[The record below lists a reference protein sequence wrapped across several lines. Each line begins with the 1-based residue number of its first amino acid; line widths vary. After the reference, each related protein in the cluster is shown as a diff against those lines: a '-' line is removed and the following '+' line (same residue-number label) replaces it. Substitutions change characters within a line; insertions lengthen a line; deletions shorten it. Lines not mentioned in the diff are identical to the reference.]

1 MSLLP
6 CACASRLM
14 LPGSPR
20 VPVSMTGVNEPG
32 KAVMQVPFSRLN
44 ALVPASGLF
53 RLADGTALPYRAWMP
68 ADMPKDGP
76 WAVVLALHGMNDSR
90 DAWEYP
96 APVLAAA
103 GIAVIAPDQRGFGA
117 SPSRGYWS
125 GGEAMARDAA
135 AMLRLLRQCYPHSR
149 IFAMGE
155 SMGGAVLMLTA
166 TLPDA
171 PAVDGYI
178 LSAPAVWGRSKMNI
192 ALRSTL
198 WLALHTIPGARLGP
212 GPVRVKASD
221 NRTAL
226 LRLGHDPLTIHKT
239 RVDVIGGVVDLMDQA
254 LESAPYVKG
263 PALFLYGAHDELV
276 PNRAMRTAWA
286 ALAPRVGSREERED
300 KRNVRLAYYPDAY
313 HLLFRDQRRDLPLQD
328 VIAWMMAIAGGRSDL
343 PLPSGADHEAIGRLR
358 AAQGR

>member
-1 MSLLP
+1 
-6 CACASRLM
+6 
-14 LPGSPR
+14 
-20 VPVSMTGVNEPG
+20 
-32 KAVMQVPFSRLN
+32 MQVPFSRLN

-125 GGEAMARDAA
+125 GGEAMAQDAA
-135 AMLRLLRQCYPHSR
+135 AMLRQLRQRYPHSR

-155 SMGGAVLMLTA
+155 SMGGAVLILTA

-286 ALAPRVGSREERED
+286 ALSPRMGPTKEGED
-300 KRNVRLAYYPDAY
+300 KRDVRLAYYPDAY